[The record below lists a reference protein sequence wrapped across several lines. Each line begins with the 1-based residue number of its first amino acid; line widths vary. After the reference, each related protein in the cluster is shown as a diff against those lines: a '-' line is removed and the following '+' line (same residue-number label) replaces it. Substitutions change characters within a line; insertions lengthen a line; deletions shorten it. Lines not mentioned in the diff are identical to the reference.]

1 MTMKIN
7 FLMISILLF
16 ACNTSQATPEQVLT
30 VTQQLDSDHDNEKL
44 TDDEYFTY
52 LTYSIFAQDLIPEK
66 YNGII
71 GPRDATS
78 IIRKVQRAYP
88 TLSLATQEHLMQWI
102 KPLPPKPLKTG
113 VKP

>member
-1 MTMKIN
+1 MKIN
-7 FLMISILLF
+7 FLLISILLF
-16 ACNTSQATPEQVLT
+16 SCSASQATPELGLT
-30 VTQQLDSDHDNEKL
+30 VTQQLESDYEKGKL
-44 TDDEYFTY
+44 SDDEYYTY
-52 LTYSIFAQDLIPEK
+52 MTYSIFAQDLLPEK

-71 GPRDATS
+71 GPRDATP
-78 IIRKVQRAYP
+78 IIRKVKRAYP

>member
-1 MTMKIN
+1 
-7 FLMISILLF
+7 MICILLF
-16 ACNTSQATPEQVLT
+16 ACNTSQATPEQGIS
-30 VTQQLDSDHDNEKL
+30 VTQQLESDHNNGKL

-52 LTYSIFAQDLIPEK
+52 LTYSIFAQDHIPEK

-71 GPRDATS
+71 GPRDATP

-88 TLSLATQEHLMQWI
+88 TLSPATQEHLIQWI
-102 KPLPPKPLKTG
+102 KPLPPKPLKKG

>member
-1 MTMKIN
+1 MKIN
-7 FLMISILLF
+7 FLLISIFLF
-16 ACNTSQATPEQVLT
+16 ACSASQATPELGLT
-30 VTQQLDSDHDNEKL
+30 VTQQLESDYEKGKL
-44 TDDEYFTY
+44 SDDEYYTY
-52 LTYSIFAQDLIPEK
+52 MTYSIFAQDLIPEK

-71 GPRDATS
+71 GPRDATP

>member
-1 MTMKIN
+1 MKIN
-7 FLMISILLF
+7 FLLISILFF
-16 ACNTSQATPEQVLT
+16 ACSASQATPELGLT
-30 VTQQLDSDHDNEKL
+30 VTQQLESDYEKGKL
-44 TDDEYFTY
+44 SDDEYYTY
-52 LTYSIFAQDLIPEK
+52 MTYSIFAQDLLPEK
-66 YNGII
+66 YKGNI
-71 GPRDATS
+71 GPRDATP